1 MVRVLEFVSG
11 NADRHAHKE
20 HTRLATPPHPP
31 NALPRNTAASGMR
44 CPTPNHFPP
53 TQNVV
58 RLQMYL
64 KFNRFVKKGGPKPFC
79 RPFVREGFEIQFRE
93 ISYRLGNFSPAT
105 TPKCFANRFTEVG
118 VGVKWLGVRR
128 LGKMAARS
136 DAARQTPPGRPGL
149 QHTLIR
155 PPSDAIPPR
164 YCRFSALPP
173 YSTTPRNGNRV
184 NGNHLDQS
192 LSSPQKNGN

>member
-1 MVRVLEFVSG
+1 MSTFLTIPL
-11 NADRHAHKE
+11 D
-20 HTRLATPPHPP
+20 
-31 NALPRNTAASGMR
+31 
-44 CPTPNHFPP
+44 
-53 TQNVV
+53 
-58 RLQMYL
+58 
-64 KFNRFVKKGGPKPFC
+64 
-79 RPFVREGFEIQFRE
+79 
-93 ISYRLGNFSPAT
+93 RLGNFSPAT

-173 YSTTPRNGNRV
+173 YADFFEYNQCIICTVCPFTNHGFYYKRHPFRQRQRGPWRGHGRPPTPKPGAAATAWYRGYLVYPPRV
-184 NGNHLDQS
+184 DRGLPGGGVELWSGRKILLRAVIVCQ
-192 LSSPQKNGN
+192 GCEGY